1 MRPSA
6 TRAASGPRLLR
17 LTDPQFVVFAKGVST
32 GTSSAAMT
40 FFTWSCHDAEVIIR
54 RLYECQRAPCFLTVI
69 FSR

>member
-6 TRAASGPRLLR
+6 TRGRFGPATASFNGPR
-17 LTDPQFVVFAKGVST
+17 FVVFAKGVST

>member
-17 LTDPQFVVFAKGVST
+17 LTDPQFVVFAKGVSA
-32 GTSSAAMT
+32 GTSSAATT